1 MESEWQGV
9 VVNSG
14 ESRLTRVCVAAD
26 SRHNSARLQQQVGL
40 TMGILSMTDIIVI
53 RTYNLRSIHHVR
65 HRSGILLEA
74 VVHGGLRAVPS
85 QQILRS
91 YVLRLCAGTILA
103 YLYGRGTDME
113 M

>member
-1 MESEWQGV
+1 MEREWPGV

-14 ESRLTRVCVAAD
+14 ESRLTGVCVAAD
-26 SRHNSARLQQQVGL
+26 SPRNSAGRQQQVGL
-40 TMGILSMTDIIVI
+40 AISILGVTDIIVI
-53 RTYNLRSIHHVR
+53 RTYNLRSNHHVR
-65 HRSGILLEA
+65 HGGGILLEA
-74 VVHGGLRAVPS
+74 VVHGGLRVVPS